1 MKKRQ
6 TTSKRKTR
14 LPPHERRSELV
25 AAAAKLLTEG
35 GLEALEFTAVAAEA
49 RVTRP
54 VVYKFFP
61 TRTALVEAILADFED
76 ELTRR
81 FFAAASGQI
90 PSSLEDATRIFI
102 DPICETIET
111 KGAGAWELLGGHA
124 TDAEIAALG
133 RAVQARLM
141 KPWYAHIAE
150 ATGASKREVRTV
162 SAMLVAAGRAVLAQW
177 YAGELSRAE
186 AARDTT
192 RGVSA
197 LLAAFTRHRG

>member
-1 MKKRQ
+1 MKKRR
-6 TTSKRKTR
+6 TTSRRKTR

-81 FFAAASGQI
+81 FFAAASGQM

-102 DPICETIET
+102 DAICETIET
-111 KGAGAWELLGGHA
+111 KGAGAWELLGGTEYHLFRP
-124 TDAEIAALG
+124 I
-133 RAVQARLM
+133 RQHRRRPPPARG
-141 KPWYAHIAE
+141 AE
-150 ATGASKREVRTV
+150 AVPSGREPALTLAPGAQHRP
-162 SAMLVAAGRAVLAQW
+162 AA
-177 YAGELSRAE
+177 E
-186 AARDTT
+186 
-192 RGVSA
+192 
-197 LLAAFTRHRG
+197 